1 MKRTILL
8 VVAAALIVGAA
19 PTVATNENE
28 VQVVINIPADSLPA
42 GEWTTT
48 NVWGYL
54 HDGNPFTVEPVT
66 DSRVMPFGIGDTSGA
81 ALVVSTVAYDK
92 YTAKMER
99 GDKDRKKTVRAIFQ
113 AGKRGNVIGFRN
125 NYRLLIRQY
134 DDVIS
139 WLKSVTADPCW
150 ENERTK
156 AIQLLTA
163 ERNKF
168 NQSFQQVQRGSWSA
182 AGRSLKQAF
191 KLRTRTVDW
200 YNNSYA
206 WACE

>member
-8 VVAAALIVGAA
+8 LSVAALIAGAA
-19 PTVATNENE
+19 PAAATYEND

-54 HDGNPFTVEPVT
+54 HDGNPFSVEPVT
-66 DSRVMPFGIGDTSGA
+66 DTRVMPLEAVFTPASA
-81 ALVVSTVAYDK
+81 PVVATVPYDK
-92 YTAKMER
+92 YMAHYER
-99 GDKDRKKTVRAIFQ
+99 ASDKRDKTMRAISK
-113 AGKRGNVIGFRN
+113 ALGASNMVGFRS
-125 NYRLLIRQY
+125 NYRLLIKQY
-134 DDVIS
+134 DDEIA
-139 WLKSVTADPCW
+139 WLKNVNADPCW
-150 ENERTK
+150 ESERTK

-168 NQSFQQVQRGSWSA
+168 NQSFQLTQRGKWSPA
-182 AGRSLKQAF
+182 IRALKQAF
-191 KLRTRTVDW
+191 KLKARTTDW
-200 YNNSYA
+200 YNDSYA